1 MTTDK
6 ITLRAVETDD
16 GLRWTVALN
25 LSTDEE
31 HLLFGLTLLAGEP
44 FDSMLDAAT
53 AVADAIAFDL
63 HLARL

>member
-6 ITLRAVETDD
+6 ITLRAIDTDD
-16 GLRWTVALN
+16 PVRWTVALN
-25 LSTDEE
+25 LSTAEE

-44 FDSMLDAAT
+44 FDSMLDAA
-53 AVADAIAFDL
+53 VADAIAFDL